1 MILKDL
7 FIFVNIYDIL
17 IDFLWSYEQKKK
29 PQTSILC

>member
-17 IDFLWSYEQKKK
+17 IDFLWSYEQKK
-29 PQTSILC
+29 PQRSILC

>member
-17 IDFLWSYEQKKK
+17 IDFLWSYEQKKT
-29 PQTSILC
+29 QRSILC